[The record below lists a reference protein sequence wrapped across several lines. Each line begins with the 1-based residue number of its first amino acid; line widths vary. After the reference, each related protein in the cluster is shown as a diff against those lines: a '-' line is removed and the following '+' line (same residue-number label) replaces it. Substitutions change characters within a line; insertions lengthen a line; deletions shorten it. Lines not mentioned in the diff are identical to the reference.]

1 MVAAEGQ
8 NREMAT
14 TEIRLVRS
22 RKLRVASTPLAIA
35 VIVALVVAMSVFP
48 VRSYINQRN
57 LIAQKEIEFAQY
69 EDVIENL
76 QDQVTYLKTE
86 AGLQDA
92 IRTQL
97 GYLRFNERRQPMMD
111 MPALSTA
118 LPERWP
124 YTIVSTM
131 LLVRSLESAKRAAQG
146 EISLQ
151 PFTP

>member
-1 MVAAEGQ
+1 
-8 NREMAT
+8 MAT
-14 TEIRLVRS
+14 TELQLVRN
-22 RKLRVASTPLAIA
+22 RKLRIASTPLAIA
-35 VIVALVVAMSVFP
+35 VIVALVLSMSVFP
-48 VRSYINQRN
+48 VRSLINQRN
-57 LIAQKEIEFAQY
+57 LIAQKELEYAQY

-76 QDQVTYLKTE
+76 QDQVSYLQTE

-97 GYLRFNERRQPMMD
+97 GYLHYNERRLPMMD
-111 MPALSTA
+111 MPALSTT

>member
-1 MVAAEGQ
+1 
-8 NREMAT
+8 MAT
-14 TEIRLVRS
+14 TELQLVRN
-22 RKLRVASTPLAIA
+22 RKLRIASTPLAIA
-35 VIVALVVAMSVFP
+35 VIVALVVSMSVFP
-48 VRSYINQRN
+48 VRSLINQRN
-57 LIAQKEIEFAQY
+57 LIAQKELEYAQY

-76 QDQVTYLKTE
+76 QDQVSYLQTE

-97 GYLRFNERRQPMMD
+97 GYLHYNERRLPMMD
-111 MPALSTA
+111 MPALSTT

>member
-1 MVAAEGQ
+1 
-8 NREMAT
+8 MAT
-14 TEIRLVRS
+14 TSATMTATARGVLAKRSLRLRTS
-22 RKLRVASTPLAIA
+22 RIS
-35 VIVALVVAMSVFP
+35 VVAMSVFP

-76 QDQVTYLKTE
+76 QDQVTYLQTE

-97 GYLRFNERRQPMMD
+97 GYLRFDERRLPMMD

-131 LLVRSLESAKRAAQG
+131 LLVRSLESAKKAAQG

>member
-1 MVAAEGQ
+1 
-8 NREMAT
+8 MAT
-14 TEIRLVRS
+14 SELRLVRN
-22 RKLRVASTPLAIA
+22 RKLRIASTPLAIA
-35 VIVALVVAMSVFP
+35 VIVALVVSMSVFP
-48 VRSYINQRN
+48 VRSFINQRT
-57 LIAQKEIEFAQY
+57 LIAQKDLEYAQY

-76 QDQVTYLKTE
+76 QDQVSYLQTE

-97 GYLRFNERRQPMMD
+97 GYLHFNERRLPMMD
-111 MPALSTA
+111 MPALSTT

>member
-1 MVAAEGQ
+1 
-8 NREMAT
+8 MAT
-14 TEIRLVRS
+14 TELQLVRN
-22 RKLRVASTPLAIA
+22 RKLRIASTPLAIA
-35 VIVALVVAMSVFP
+35 VIVALVVSMSVFP
-48 VRSYINQRN
+48 VRSLINQRN
-57 LIAQKEIEFAQY
+57 LIAQKELEYAQY

-76 QDQVTYLKTE
+76 QDQVSYLQTE

-97 GYLRFNERRQPMMD
+97 GYLHFNERRLPMMD
-111 MPALSTA
+111 MPALSTT

>member
-1 MVAAEGQ
+1 MT
-8 NREMAT
+8 T
-14 TEIRLVRS
+14 TEIRLIRS

-57 LIAQKEIEFAQY
+57 LIAQKEIEFAQF

-76 QDQVTYLKTE
+76 RDQVTYLKTE
-86 AGLQDA
+86 AGLQDV

-97 GYLRFNERRQPMMD
+97 GYLRFNERRLPMMD
-111 MPALSTA
+111 MPTLSTA

-131 LLVRSLESAKRAAQG
+131 LLVRSLESAKKAAQG

>member
-1 MVAAEGQ
+1 
-8 NREMAT
+8 MAT

-35 VIVALVVAMSVFP
+35 VIIALVVALSVFP
-48 VRSYINQRN
+48 IRSYINQRN
-57 LIAQKEIEFAQY
+57 VIAQKEVEFAQY

-97 GYLRFNERRQPMMD
+97 GYLRLNERRLPMMD

-131 LLVRSLESAKRAAQG
+131 LLVRSLETAKKAAQG

>member
-1 MVAAEGQ
+1 
-8 NREMAT
+8 MAT
-14 TEIRLVRS
+14 SALRLVRN
-22 RKLRVASTPLAIA
+22 RKLRIASTPLAIA
-35 VIVALVVAMSVFP
+35 VIVALVVSMSVFP
-48 VRSYINQRN
+48 VRSFINQRN
-57 LIAQKEIEFAQY
+57 LIAQKELEYAQY

-76 QDQVTYLKTE
+76 QDQVSYLQTE
-86 AGLQDA
+86 EGLQDA

-97 GYLRFNERRQPMMD
+97 GYLHFNERRLPMMD
-111 MPALSTA
+111 MPALSTT

>member
-1 MVAAEGQ
+1 
-8 NREMAT
+8 MAT
-14 TEIRLVRS
+14 TELQLVRN
-22 RKLRVASTPLAIA
+22 RKLRIASTPLAIA
-35 VIVALVVAMSVFP
+35 VIVALVVSMSVFP
-48 VRSYINQRN
+48 IRSLINQRN
-57 LIAQKEIEFAQY
+57 LIAQKELEYAQY

-76 QDQVTYLKTE
+76 QDQVSYLQTE

-97 GYLRFNERRQPMMD
+97 GYLHYNERRLPMMD
-111 MPALSTA
+111 MPALSTT

>member
-1 MVAAEGQ
+1 
-8 NREMAT
+8 MAT

-22 RKLRVASTPLAIA
+22 RKLRVASTPLAIS
-35 VIVALVVAMSVFP
+35 VIVALVIAMSVFP

-97 GYLRFNERRQPMMD
+97 GYLRFDVRRLPMME
-111 MPALSTA
+111 MPAMSTA

>member
-1 MVAAEGQ
+1 
-8 NREMAT
+8 MAT

-22 RKLRVASTPLAIA
+22 RKLRLASTPLAIA

-57 LIAQKEIEFAQY
+57 LIAQKEIEFAQF
-69 EDVIENL
+69 EDVIESL

-97 GYLRFNERRQPMMD
+97 GYLRFDERRLPMMD
-111 MPALSTA
+111 LPALSTT

-131 LLVRSLESAKRAAQG
+131 LLVRSLESAKKAAQG

>member
-1 MVAAEGQ
+1 
-8 NREMAT
+8 MAT

-22 RKLRVASTPLAIA
+22 RKLRVASTPLAIS
-35 VIVALVVAMSVFP
+35 VLVALVVAMSVFP
-48 VRSYINQRN
+48 VRSYINQRR
-57 LIAQKEIEFAQY
+57 LIAQKEIEFAQF
-69 EDVIENL
+69 EDINESL
-76 QDQVTYLKTE
+76 QDQVAYLKTE

-131 LLVRSLESAKRAAQG
+131 LLVRSLESAKKAAQG

>member
-1 MVAAEGQ
+1 
-8 NREMAT
+8 MAT

-22 RKLRVASTPLAIA
+22 RKLRVASTPLAIS

-57 LIAQKEIEFAQY
+57 LIAQKEIE
-69 EDVIENL
+69 DVIESL

-97 GYLRFNERRQPMMD
+97 GYLRFNERRLPMMD

-131 LLVRSLESAKRAAQG
+131 LLVRSLESAKKAAQG

>member
-1 MVAAEGQ
+1 
-8 NREMAT
+8 MAT

-22 RKLRVASTPLAIA
+22 RKLRLASTPLAIA
-35 VIVALVVAMSVFP
+35 VFVALVVAMSVFP
-48 VRSYINQRN
+48 VRTYINQRN
-57 LIAQKEIEFAQY
+57 LLAQKEIEFAQY

-97 GYLRFNERRQPMMD
+97 GYLHFNERRLPMMD

-131 LLVRSLESAKRAAQG
+131 LLVRSLESAKKAAQG

>member
-1 MVAAEGQ
+1 
-8 NREMAT
+8 MAT

-22 RKLRVASTPLAIA
+22 RKLRVASTPLAIS
-35 VIVALVVAMSVFP
+35 VLVALVVAMSVFP
-48 VRSYINQRN
+48 VRSYINQRR
-57 LIAQKEIEFAQY
+57 LIAQKEIEFAQF
-69 EDVIENL
+69 EDINESL
-76 QDQVTYLKTE
+76 QDQVAYLKTE

-92 IRTQL
+92 IRNQL
-97 GYLRFNERRQPMMD
+97 GYLRFNERRLPMMD

-131 LLVRSLESAKRAAQG
+131 LLVRSLESAKKAAQG

>member
-1 MVAAEGQ
+1 
-8 NREMAT
+8 MAT

-22 RKLRVASTPLAIA
+22 RKLRLASTPLAIA

-48 VRSYINQRN
+48 VRTYINQRN
-57 LIAQKEIEFAQY
+57 LLAQKEVEFAQY

-97 GYLRFNERRQPMMD
+97 GYLHFNERRLPMMD

-131 LLVRSLESAKRAAQG
+131 LLVRSLESAKKAAQG

>member
-1 MVAAEGQ
+1 
-8 NREMAT
+8 
-14 TEIRLVRS
+14 
-22 RKLRVASTPLAIA
+22 
-35 VIVALVVAMSVFP
+35 MSVFP
-48 VRSYINQRN
+48 VRTYINQRN
-57 LIAQKEIEFAQY
+57 LLAQKEIEFAQY

-97 GYLRFNERRQPMMD
+97 GYLHFNERRLPMMD

-131 LLVRSLESAKRAAQG
+131 LLVRSLESAKKAAQG

>member
-1 MVAAEGQ
+1 
-8 NREMAT
+8 MAT

-22 RKLRVASTPLAIA
+22 RKLRLASTPLAIA

-48 VRSYINQRN
+48 VRTYINQRN
-57 LIAQKEIEFAQY
+57 LLAQKEIEFAQY

-97 GYLRFNERRQPMMD
+97 GYLHFNERRLPMMD

-131 LLVRSLESAKRAAQG
+131 LLVRSLESAKKAAQG

>member
-1 MVAAEGQ
+1 
-8 NREMAT
+8 MAT

-22 RKLRVASTPLAIA
+22 RKLRLASTPLAIA

-97 GYLRFNERRQPMMD
+97 GYLRSVSYTH
-111 MPALSTA
+111 LT
-118 LPERWP
+118 LPTKR
-124 YTIVSTM
+124 IV
-131 LLVRSLESAKRAAQG
+131 
-146 EISLQ
+146 
-151 PFTP
+151 

>member
-1 MVAAEGQ
+1 
-8 NREMAT
+8 MAT

-22 RKLRVASTPLAIA
+22 RKLRLASTPLAIA

-92 IRTQL
+92 IRPQL
-97 GYLRFNERRQPMMD
+97 GYLRFNERRLPMMD

-131 LLVRSLESAKRAAQG
+131 LLVRSLESAKKAAQG

>member
-1 MVAAEGQ
+1 
-8 NREMAT
+8 MAT
-14 TEIRLVRS
+14 SEIRLVRS
-22 RKLRVASTPLAIA
+22 RKLRLASTPLAIA

-48 VRSYINQRN
+48 VRTYINQRN
-57 LIAQKEIEFAQY
+57 LLAQKEIEFAQY

-97 GYLRFNERRQPMMD
+97 GYLHFNERRLPMMD

-131 LLVRSLESAKRAAQG
+131 LLVRSLESAKKAAQG

>member
-1 MVAAEGQ
+1 
-8 NREMAT
+8 MAT

-22 RKLRVASTPLAIA
+22 RKFRIASTPLAIA
-35 VIVALVVAMSVFP
+35 VIIALVVSMSVFP
-48 VRSYINQRN
+48 VRSFINQRN
-57 LIAQKEIEFAQY
+57 LIAQKEREYAQY

-76 QDQVTYLKTE
+76 QDQVSYLQTE

-97 GYLRFNERRQPMMD
+97 GYLHFNERRLPLMD
-111 MPALSTA
+111 MPALSTT

>member
-1 MVAAEGQ
+1 
-8 NREMAT
+8 MAT

-22 RKLRVASTPLAIA
+22 GKLRLASTPLAIA

-97 GYLRFNERRQPMMD
+97 GYLRFDERRLPMME

-131 LLVRSLESAKRAAQG
+131 LLVRSLESAKKAAQG